1 MPPLRSAAP
10 GSGASVRLREEEAS
24 VSAEVTPFRIEVPEA
39 DLVDLRERLV
49 RTRWPEAETVDD
61 WSQGIPLSYV
71 RDVCRYWAGDYDWRG
86 REAGLNRFP
95 QFRTQVHGPGIH
107 FVHPGSPRPEALP
120 LAITHASPGSV
131 AAFTQVT

>member
-1 MPPLRSAAP
+1 MPPLRSAPP
-10 GSGASVRLREEEAS
+10 GSGSSVRLREEEAS

-86 REAGLNRFP
+86 REAG
-95 QFRTQVHGPGIH
+95 RT
-107 FVHPGSPRPEALP
+107 FASSPARLGASSANSLRSRRHLP
-120 LAITHASPGSV
+120 
-131 AAFTQVT
+131 AA